1 MYILHYCAGYFFLAL
16 KPLSSSAAYALRPT
30 HCALRHAHCA
40 LRLGYLRLALS
51 SLRFAQVL
59 AQAFSYWQAWA
70 SLGMS

>member
-1 MYILHYCAGYFFLAL
+1 MRPAL
-16 KPLSSSAAYALRPT
+16 CALRIAS
-30 HCALRHAHCA
+30 CALRHAHCA

-70 SLGMS
+70 SLGKLGQELIGRDLIW

>member
-16 KPLSSSAAYALRPT
+16 KPLSSSAAYPLRPT

-51 SLRFAQVL
+51 YLRFAQVL

-70 SLGMS
+70 GANWS

>member
-1 MYILHYCAGYFFLAL
+1 MR
-16 KPLSSSAAYALRPT
+16 PTPYALRIA

-70 SLGMS
+70 GANWS